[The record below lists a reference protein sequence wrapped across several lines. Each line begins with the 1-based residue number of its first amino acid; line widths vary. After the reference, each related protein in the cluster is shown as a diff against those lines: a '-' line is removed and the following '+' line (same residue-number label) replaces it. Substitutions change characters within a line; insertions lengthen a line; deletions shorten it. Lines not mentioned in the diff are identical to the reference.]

1 MRRAPKPSATHA
13 ITAAFTRV
21 ERPGDFVAAA
31 RLSKDW
37 LQRAG
42 ARALVL
48 GARLSRQI
56 EGTLDIVAGAA
67 R

>member
-1 MRRAPKPSATHA
+1 MSRAPKLSAPHA

-21 ERPGDFVAAA
+21 ERPRDFVAAA
-31 RLSKDW
+31 RLSEDW
-37 LQRAG
+37 LQR
-42 ARALVL
+42 RVL

-56 EGTLDIVAGAA
+56 EGMPDIVAGAA

>member
-1 MRRAPKPSATHA
+1 MRRAPELSATHA

-21 ERPGDFVAAA
+21 EQPRDFVAAA
-31 RLSKDW
+31 RLSEDW
-37 LQRAG
+37 LQRMG

-48 GARLSRQI
+48 GARLSRQV
-56 EGTLDIVAGAA
+56 EGTPDIVAGAA